1 MRNFT
6 TASLRRHNFGR
17 QWHEYIND
25 CHGGRV
31 NSASMAVFFV
41 RNPIEFLLFFSY
53 FKGTR
58 NALFQRINRKNL
70 SKIGD
75 FYYTFVEKCAT
86 VID

>member
-1 MRNFT
+1 MPNCT
-6 TASLRRHNFGR
+6 TASLRRHNFGAAAAR
-17 QWHEYIND
+17 IYKRLSWGTSEFGF
-25 CHGGRV
+25 HG
-31 NSASMAVFFV
+31 SFFV

-53 FKGTR
+53 FKGTG